1 MEDDEREL
9 LRLDYTQTTEL
20 VGTLTDIR
28 FKLLAFVPTIA
39 GATVGLLSDTPP
51 AAQLIAVGL
60 LGFVATAGVV
70 MYELRNTQL
79 HDAAVHRA
87 QVLEERL
94 GLTSIRSDRATGGP
108 FTERPG
114 RTLLLLGRVTVWH
127 DRGLALVYAAALA
140 AWTYLLGWGLLS
152 AADVYWA
159 RAWGA
164 LLGVAVGV
172 LVILEVH
179 RIGLR
184 SDDRAFG

>member
-1 MEDDEREL
+1 MGDDEREL
-9 LRLDYTQTTEL
+9 LRLDYAQTTEL
-20 VGTLTDIR
+20 VSALTDIR

-51 AAQLIAVGL
+51 AAQLVAIGL
-60 LGFVATAGVV
+60 LGFIATAGVL

-79 HDAAVHRA
+79 YDAAVHRA

-94 GLTSIRSDRATGGP
+94 GLTSVRSDRATGGP

-114 RTLLLLGRVTVWH
+114 RTLQLLGRVTVWH

-140 AWTYLLGWGLLS
+140 AWSYLLGWGLLS

-159 RAWGA
+159 RAWGGVV
-164 LLGVAVGV
+164 GVAVGV
-172 LVILEVH
+172 LVIVEVQ
-179 RIGLR
+179 RV
-184 SDDRAFG
+184 DNRALG